1 MLKLVVIGTIAV
13 AVNAYTHQIISE
25 VKAKTNLW
33 TPTELGDNQFQGWS
47 KAQLNA
53 LCGTIITPS
62 NDLPTFVD
70 EKTATAANF
79 DSRTVWPGK
88 IGAIRDQQQCGA
100 CWAFGASEAFADRYA
115 INSGEVLVFS
125 PEEMVS
131 CDSSNF
137 GCQGGYLNKANDYIV
152 SHGVPVD
159 SCTPYTAG
167 SGSAP
172 SCKSKC
178 ADGSSMKL
186 YKAKHVSSAGSPTSI
201 KNLIAAGGPVE
212 TGFTVYEDFFAYKS
226 GIYHHVSGGQA
237 GGHAVKIIG
246 WGVEAGT
253 NFWIV
258 ANSWGTSW
266 GINGTFK
273 IRQGECGIDQRVYGV
288 TF

>member
-25 VKAKTNLW
+25 VKSNTNLW
-33 TPTELGDNQFQGWS
+33 TPTELADNQFQGWS
-47 KAQLNA
+47 RAQLNA
-53 LCGTIITPS
+53 LCGTIITPM

-70 EKTATAANF
+70 VSATPTNF
-79 DSRTVWPGK
+79 DSRVQWPGK

-100 CWAFGASEAFADRYA
+100 CWAFGASESFADRYA
-115 INSGEVLVFS
+115 ISTGDVQVFS

-131 CDSSNF
+131 CDQGDY
-137 GCQGGYLNKANDYIV
+137 GCQGGYLNVANAYLV
-152 SHGVPVD
+152 SHGVALD

-172 SCKSKC
+172 ACKTAC
-178 ADGSSMKL
+178 DNGSVKKL
-186 YKAKHVSSAGSPTSI
+186 YKGKAVATANTPASI
-201 KNLIAAGGPVE
+201 KNLIASSGPVE

-226 GIYHHVSGGQA
+226 GIYHHVSGGMA

-246 WGVEAGT
+246 WGVESGV
-253 NFWIV
+253 NYWIV
-258 ANSWGTSW
+258 ANSWGTGW

-273 IRQGECGIDQRVYGV
+273 IKQGECGIDQAVYGV